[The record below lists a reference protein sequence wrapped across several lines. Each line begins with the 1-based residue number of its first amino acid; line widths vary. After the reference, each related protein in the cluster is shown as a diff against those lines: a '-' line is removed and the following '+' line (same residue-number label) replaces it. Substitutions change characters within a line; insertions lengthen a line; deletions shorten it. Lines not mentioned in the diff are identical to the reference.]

1 MTPGPPNR
9 HAYDDVLAHI
19 AARQRK
25 RRGQKRRRGSRSR
38 LAVAVVVGLVSLL
51 SVLVV
56 GGVAGAIAVD
66 HMVSGLSVNAHQNLP
81 GENTR
86 IYDRN
91 GNLIAVIPSTENRFP
106 VRSGQI
112 SPWLKKATVD
122 IEDRRFWTR
131 SMGIDPEGIVR
142 ALLSDLTAGRIVS
155 GGSTIEQQV
164 VRALWLSPQQ
174 TFTRK
179 IKEMDLAI
187 QLADHWSKQR
197 ILTTYLNIV
206 PYGGVT
212 YGCQAAARTYFDT
225 RCAHLSI
232 AQAALLAGLPQS
244 PTQYNPF
251 IHPGA
256 ALARRAEV
264 LQAMLA
270 QRTITQKEYAK
281 AMATPLRLHNGEIG
295 QHPNQPYFVSYV
307 KALLDQTYGAG
318 VVSTGGLTVRT
329 TIDQTL
335 QKDAERAMHQVLY
348 WPGAPA
354 AAMVAMD
361 PRTGAIL
368 ALQSSTSY
376 RQTKFNFPVQAKRQA
391 GSSFKPFGL
400 AAAMY
405 DLGVDPYT
413 TYYSSAQP
421 FKYYLGPGAT
431 PSEWTVYNSEQG
443 SGGAMPLN
451 VALQD
456 SVNTVYAQLSVDIG
470 AFRTAQMAYRM
481 GIPRS
486 DHLPSGPTDYSVILG
501 TGLVSP
507 LDMTTAYSTFADMG
521 VRHEPLAITHVTS
534 YNGSINVSTPPDKN
548 PGKRVLPD
556 GIPSVINSILEA
568 NVHSFGTGL
577 AANVDLSGLPERPQA
592 GKTGTTENN
601 SDAWWCGYT
610 PNLAA
615 CVWVGFPGGEIP
627 MQNLPLGPAF
637 GGSYAAPIWEKF
649 AAAAF
654 TQFPNEF
661 PPVNWPAPLDPFVP
675 KPFHSQFS
683 AVPPAT
689 GTTTTTTTTT
699 GTSGSGS
706 TGTGTTGTGTTGTGT
721 TGTTGPGT

>member
-1 MTPGPPNR
+1 MTPGGHNR
-9 HAYDDVLAHI
+9 HGYDDVLAHI

-25 RRGQKRRRGSRSR
+25 RRGRSRRRGSRSR
-38 LAVAVVVGLVSLL
+38 LAVAVVVAGLSLL
-51 SVLVV
+51 AVV
-56 GGVAGAIAVD
+56 AVGSVAGAVAVD
-66 HMVSGLSVNAHQNLP
+66 HIVSGLSVKAHQNLP

-106 VRSGQI
+106 VRAGQI

-142 ALLSDLTAGRIVS
+142 ALLSDVTAGHIVS

-164 VRALWLSPQQ
+164 ARALWLSPQQ

-212 YGCQAAARTYFDT
+212 YGCEAAARTYFNT
-225 RCAHLSI
+225 RCAHLTI

-244 PTQYNPF
+244 PTQFNPF
-251 IHPGA
+251 IHPKA

-264 LQAMLA
+264 LYWMRN
-270 QRTITQKEYAK
+270 QRTITQAEYTH
-281 AMATPLRLHNGEIG
+281 AMAAPLHLQNGEIG
-295 QHPNQPYFVSYV
+295 QHPSQPYFVSYV

-335 QKDAERAMHQVLY
+335 QKDAEQAMHQVLY

-413 TYYSSAQP
+413 TYYSPAQP
-421 FKYYLGPGAT
+421 FKYYLGPGAS
-431 PSEWTVYNSEQG
+431 PSYWTVNNSEQTT
-443 SGGAMPLN
+443 GGPMPLST
-451 VALQD
+451 ALD
-456 SVNTVYAQLSVDIG
+456 LSVNTVYAQLSVDIG
-470 AFRTAQMAYRM
+470 AFRTAQMAYRL

-521 VRHEPLAITHVTS
+521 IRHQPLAITHVTS
-534 YNGSINVSTPPDKN
+534 YNGSINVATPPQKN
-548 PGKRVLPD
+548 PGRRVLPD
-556 GIPSVINSILEA
+556 GIPAVINSILET
-568 NVHSFGTGL
+568 NVHGFGTGL
-577 AANVDLSGLPERPQA
+577 PANVDLSGLPERPQA
-592 GKTGTTENN
+592 GKTGTTENS

-615 CVWVGFPGGEIP
+615 CVWVGFPEGEIP
-627 MQNLPLGPAF
+627 MLNLPLGAAF
-637 GGSYAAPIWEKF
+637 GGLYAAPIWEKF

-654 TQFPNEF
+654 TQFPHEF
-661 PPVNWPAPLDPFVP
+661 PPVNWPAPLHPFVP

-683 AVPPAT
+683 ATPPPAT
-689 GTTTTTTTTT
+689 SAST
-699 GTSGSGS
+699 GTSTESSGSTGTTSS
-706 TGTGTTGTGTTGTGT
+706 TGTGTTGATTSTGGT
-721 TGTTGPGT
+721 